1 MKAVSQIWLSEAN
14 QNGDEE
20 VAYQDRFADP
30 ETGVRIMRMTSQP
43 CINHT
48 IYPETP
54 VSTSDGKR
62 FVFARLAPLA
72 AHPTFWI
79 ADIAIRRCRQV
90 TDEPGAAAPIITPDN
105 RWFYYSVG
113 RSLRRLSPA
122 TFEREEVFEIPA
134 TVPSVGAIVS
144 VSHDG
149 TRFLAPA
156 SRKAGLH
163 GVAVIDI
170 ARGTVDVVA
179 EGRDVRNP
187 HPQFSLDGRDR
198 IMVQVNDGIEVDAAG
213 NILRLV
219 GPMGA
224 SLHVLDADGS
234 NQTKLRAGSS
244 QVERVQGHEC
254 WIPGENRVVTTLHR
268 RRDPSAPWVQDRI
281 VAVEPGAETYRVVG
295 EGEAFCHSHV
305 SPDGRYWVSD
315 SNRTARI
322 FVGSLASGRHRHFC
336 STGATFG
343 SAQYTHPHPFFLGDG
358 ASIGWNSDVTG
369 VPHVY
374 YARIPEGFLASLE

>member
-1 MKAVSQIWLSEAN
+1 MKPASESWLSEASR
-14 QNGDEE
+14 NGDEE
-20 VAYQDRFADP
+20 VAYQDRFSDP
-30 ETGVRIMRMTSQP
+30 DTGVRILRMTSQP

-54 VSTSDGKR
+54 VSTPDGRR
-62 FVFARLAPLA
+62 FIFGRLAALGTLT
-72 AHPTFWI
+72 TFWI
-79 ADIAIRRCRQV
+79 ADIGMRRCRQV
-90 TDEPGAAAPIITPDN
+90 TDEEGASAPIVTPDG
-105 RWFYYSVG
+105 RWFFYSVG
-113 RSLRRLSPA
+113 RSIRRLSAA
-122 TFEREEVFEIPA
+122 TFEREDVFEVPA
-134 TVPSVGAIVS
+134 SVPTVGPIVS

-149 TRFLAPA
+149 TRFLASA
-156 SRKAGLH
+156 SRTLGRY

-198 IMVQVNDGIEVDAAG
+198 IMVQVNDGIAVDPAG

-224 SLHVLDADGS
+224 SLHVLEADGS
-234 NQTKLRAGSS
+234 GRVKLPAGSS
-244 QVERVQGHEC
+244 PLERVQGHEC
-254 WIPGENRVVTTLHR
+254 WIPGENRVITTLHR
-268 RRDPSAPWVQDRI
+268 RRDPSEPWVQDRI
-281 VAVEPGAETYRVVG
+281 VTVAPGERTARVVG
-295 EGEAFCHSHV
+295 EGEAFCHIHV

-315 SNRTARI
+315 CNRTARI
-322 FVGSLASGRHRHFC
+322 FVGSMSSGRHRLFC
-336 STGATFG
+336 STGSTFG

-358 ASIGWNSDVTG
+358 RTIAWQSDVTG

-374 YARIPEGFLASLE
+374 CAPIPDGFLGSLD

>member
-1 MKAVSQIWLSEAN
+1 M
-14 QNGDEE
+14 
-20 VAYQDRFADP
+20 
-30 ETGVRIMRMTSQP
+30 
-43 CINHT
+43 
-48 IYPETP
+48 
-54 VSTSDGKR
+54 
-62 FVFARLAPLA
+62 
-72 AHPTFWI
+72 
-79 ADIAIRRCRQV
+79 ADIAIRRCRQL
-90 TDEPGAAAPIITPDN
+90 TDEEGAAAPIITPDG

-113 RSLRRLSPA
+113 RSIRRLSPD
-122 TFEREEVFEIPA
+122 TFEREDAFEIPA
-134 TVPSVGAIVS
+134 SVPTVGAIVS

-149 TRFLAPA
+149 KRFLAPA
-156 SRKAGLH
+156 SRKPGRF

-179 EGRDVRNP
+179 EGPDVLNP

-224 SLHVLDADGS
+224 SLHVLEADGTG
-234 NQTKLRAGSS
+234 QVTLAAGSS
-244 QVERVQGHEC
+244 TVERVQGHEC
-254 WIPGENRVVTTLHR
+254 WVPGENRVITTLHR

-281 VAVEPGAETYRVVG
+281 VTVAPGEKAYRVVG
-295 EGEAFCHSHV
+295 EGEAFCHIHV

-322 FVGSLASGRHRHFC
+322 FVGSLATGRHRLFC
-336 STGATFG
+336 STGSTFG

-358 ASIGWNSDVTG
+358 RAIGWNSDVTG

-374 YARIPEGFLASLE
+374 YAKIPDGFLGSLD